1 MLPALSYQ
9 SCITLECRCQG
20 KAIFDNVLHGAKLT
34 LPTSSTNWVPFV
46 LKIDAACDLHT
57 DAIHVAIKSILAA
70 AIAITVHLG

>member
-1 MLPALSYQ
+1 MLPALGYHL
-9 SCITLECRCQG
+9 CITLECHCQG
-20 KAIFDNVLHGAKLT
+20 KATFDNILHGAKLT

-57 DAIHVAIKSILAA
+57 DATHVAIKNILAA